1 MGPVVGAFD
10 QPMRASTFFALGLSG
25 LVLSAACNAGVP
37 NAATASA
44 SGLAESSA
52 SASTA
57 ATTTAP
63 SASAA
68 PVGSAEHASSTK
80 NDDEQESRR
89 SRFASLVNELSE
101 PDTYFFSDNII
112 SNETSYLQVSDSL
125 PKLARPEGVYLGVGP
140 EQNFSYIAMTKP
152 RLAFIVDIRRQ
163 NLLMHLIYKAAFDEA
178 RSRSHFLSLVLGRDH
193 DPSRDGN
200 PGDGIDE
207 VIKQTSADAVSTES
221 YARAHATLMK
231 RIETYG
237 VTLSDDDRKH
247 LDVTHKAFFDGQLEI
262 KFALK
267 EKNGRTYPSLRDLL
281 GAKSPAG
288 KTEGFLA
295 SEDAFRFLQTME
307 REHRIIPLV
316 GDFAGDKALPGL
328 AAFLQKESLTVST
341 YYVSNVEQ
349 YLLEPKVW
357 SKWVR
362 NIAALPKDDSSLF
375 IRCYLDQ
382 GKKHPKQ
389 MKGHRAATVLQRMK
403 SFEKDFSAKKTTTL
417 WDLST
422 EDLASP

>member
-1 MGPVVGAFD
+1 MAPVVGAFD

-37 NAATASA
+37 NATTASA
-44 SGLAESSA
+44 TGVAQA
-52 SASTA
+52 SATA
-57 ATTTAP
+57 TTAP

-68 PVGSAEHASSTK
+68 PVGSAERDASSTK
-80 NDDEQESRR
+80 TDDEQESRR

-125 PKLARPEGVYLGVGP
+125 RELARPEGVYLGVGP

-163 NLLMHLIYKAAFDEA
+163 NLLIHLIYKAAFDEA

-193 DPSRDGN
+193 DASRDGK
-200 PGDGIDE
+200 PGDGIDD
-207 VIKQTSADAVSTES
+207 VIEQATADAMSTES
-221 YARAHATLMK
+221 YARVHSTLMK

-247 LDVTHKAFFDGQLEI
+247 LDVTHRAFFDGQLEI
-262 KFALK
+262 RFALR

-288 KTEGFLA
+288 KSEGFLA
-295 SEDAFRFLQTME
+295 SEEAFRFLQTME

-362 NIAALPKDDSSLF
+362 NVAALPKDDASVF
-375 IRCYLDQ
+375 VRCYLDQ

-389 MKGHRAATVLQRMK
+389 MKGQRTATVLQRMK
-403 SFEKDFSAKKTTTL
+403 SFEKDFGAKKTTTL
-417 WDLST
+417 WALST